1 MKFSRLVLAALAL
14 GCAQEPRPVPPDPAP
29 LTVQASP
36 AVEVVVPLSTPV
48 LGTTGAPGNAVLAT
62 RLMAR
67 VRAVAVA
74 EGDMVRRGQ
83 VLVTLEDGD
92 LRARLDQARAGL
104 REAEALFEQAGREA
118 ERRRQLHRDEALP
131 QEGLDQAQT
140 QETRAQSARQAAAA
154 AVAQAEAELAYTQ
167 IRSPLDGVVVQRHIQ
182 PGDLSAPGA
191 PLLTVESRDPLEVV
205 AAVGERLFT
214 SLATGQEV
222 EVEIPALSQTL
233 RGKVSALVPA
243 LEARSR
249 TFRVKVALPNPD
261 LSLGSGLY
269 ARVLVPTGERSALLV
284 PAAAL
289 VREGQLEGVYVAEAG
304 RARLRWLRLGQS
316 RGDQRE
322 VLSGLTAGQQVI
334 CPPPP
339 GLRDGQVVEV
349 R

>member
-1 MKFSRLVLAALAL
+1 MKFNLVVLAALAL
-14 GCAQEPRPVPPDPAP
+14 GCAQEPQPAP
-29 LTVQASP
+29 PGPGALAVQANP
-36 AVEVVVPLSTPV
+36 AVQVVVPLSTPV
-48 LGTTGAPGNAVLAT
+48 VGTVGAPESAVLAT
-62 RLMAR
+62 RLMGR

-83 VLVTLEDGD
+83 VLVSLEDGD

-104 REAEALFEQAGREA
+104 RDAEALLAQASREA

-140 QETRAQSARQAAAA
+140 QETRAQAARQGAAA
-154 AVAQAEAELAYTQ
+154 AVAQAEVELAYTQ
-167 IRSPLDGVVVQRHIQ
+167 IRSPLDGVVVHKYVQ

-205 AAVGERLFT
+205 AAVGEGLFA

-222 EVEIPALSQTL
+222 EVEVPALSQTL
-233 RGKVSALVPA
+233 RGKVGALVPA

-249 TFRVKVALPNPD
+249 TFRVKIALPNPD

-289 VREGQLEGVYVAEAG
+289 VREGQLEGVYVAEGG
-304 RARLRWLRLGQS
+304 RARLRWLRLGQT

-322 VLSGLTAGQQVI
+322 VLSGLAAGQEVI

-339 GLRDGQVVEV
+339 GLRDGQAVEV